1 MHNFDITRAR
11 AETPGCGHVLHFNAA
26 GSSLPPQC
34 VVDAQK
40 AHLDLEAKMGGYEA
54 ADVRHDAIEHSYDA
68 IAQLLNCQRDE
79 IAIIENATRAW
90 DMAFY
95 AIPFNPG
102 DRILTAQAEYGS
114 NYIAYLQVAQRTGA
128 VIEVIPNDEFGQ
140 VSVAALRQM
149 MDARVKLISITHIPT
164 NGGLVNPAAEIG
176 AVAREWN
183 CLYLLDACQ
192 SAGQMPLDVQAIGC
206 DMLSATGRKYL
217 RGPRGSGFL
226 YVRRAALAQLDP
238 PMLDLHAATWVAR
251 DRYEVRADARRF
263 ENWETNYAAKIGLG
277 VAVDYALNWGLAAI
291 WARVHYLGEL
301 LRLRLA
307 HVPGLTVRDLGKTRC
322 GIVTFT
328 HASHDPATIKA
339 ALAAHH
345 PRINVTT
352 TSPFGT
358 RLDMEARGLSLMVRA
373 SLHYYNDED
382 EIEQFCQALS
392 VIG

>member
-40 AHLDLEAKMGGYEA
+40 AHLDLEAEMGGYEA
-54 ADVRHDAIEHSYDA
+54 ADVRHAAIEHSYDA
-68 IAQLLNCQRDE
+68 IAQLLNSQRDE

-164 NGGLVNPAAEIG
+164 NGGLVNPATEIG
-176 AVAREWN
+176 AVAREWG

-192 SAGQMPLDVQAIGC
+192 SAGQIPLDVQAIGC

-328 HASHDPATIKA
+328 HASLDPAAIKA

-382 EIEQFCQALS
+382 EIEQFFQALS